1 MRKMQN
7 LQPVPE
13 TQMQVDTPANTQ
25 TSAQGSNNRA
35 GTPSAG
41 VGDATVTTGGPAGGG
56 VKKKKGKKKK

>member
-13 TQMQVDTPANTQ
+13 TQMQVDAPAASSQANTP
-25 TSAQGSNNRA
+25 GSINRA
-35 GTPSAG
+35 GTPQG
-41 VGDATVTTGGPAGGG
+41 VGDAAISSAGPAGG